1 MSENPVAVVCTALA
15 SPAMQEK
22 FRQVLPPDVSLDRFT
37 RVTLTAIQKNP
48 SVLECDRATLYNA
61 CIDAANRGLMPDG
74 KEGAIVSFR
83 QKDGPPK
90 AQFMPMPEGIIKE
103 LAKAGVKAHAV
114 SIYEKDSRR
123 IWNDDDGQHFLH
135 ELVVFGDRGERIGAV
150 AWAKDGSGHCYVEAM
165 NMDDLLRV
173 AQTSRSKD
181 RNGNIVGP
189 WAQWPERMEQ
199 KSALHRLRKRI
210 AILGADDVVERLQAD
225 EEADTDTNTL
235 SAGPLTA
242 GPPVQPT
249 QSSGP
254 VDNAA
259 LPVQSQKRPRGLQAA
274 LDRAPARE
282 AVPVGDDGDPGYGD
296 GDDIF

>member
-22 FRQVLPPDVSLDRFT
+22 FKQVLPPDVSLDRFT

-48 SVLECDRATLYNA
+48 AILECDRTTLYNA

-83 QKDGPPK
+83 QKDGPPR
-90 AQFMPMPEGIIKE
+90 AQFMPMPEGVIKE
-103 LAKAGVKAHAV
+103 MAKAGVKAHAV
-114 SIYEKDSRR
+114 SVYEKDTVE
-123 IWNDDDGQHFLH
+123 IWNDDDGQHFEH
-135 ELVVFGDRGERIGAV
+135 RPVVFGDRGERIGAV
-150 AWAKDGSGHCYVEAM
+150 AWAKDAGGRTYVEAM

-199 KSALHRLRKRI
+199 KSVLHRLRKRI

-225 EEADTDTNTL
+225 EEADVAPADDL
-235 SAGPLTA
+235 
-242 GPPVQPT
+242 VKPT
-249 QSSGP
+249 QTSGP

-274 LDRAPARE
+274 LDRAQAPEPVPA
-282 AVPVGDDGDPGYGD
+282 DDGDPGFSD
-296 GDDIF
+296 DDIF